1 MNQKEKD
8 KQLKRMV
15 KIADS
20 LEAMNEKAELREGED
35 KGVFSENEQSTWDS
49 MIKEYDSLRNTF
61 DTLKGPEIKTLEDVR
76 ANMKLPV
83 NELHK
88 SNPAGQLINENG
100 EEIRTFNKDNLSE
113 LRSYILSQGRLGI
126 TEELSLGKAIRAIAT
141 GNWGKFA
148 PAEARALGTAT
159 LGGQYFIPAEMSAKV
174 IELSLAAA
182 QVFKSGASM
191 TPMSTKTLTIPKV
204 LTMPEVQW
212 KAENVAYTGSL
223 SASFEPVVL
232 TAKTIVA
239 ILSLSIEL
247 AEDGVGV
254 EKSVEAMLAKSISQE
269 IDRVCLLGT
278 GSDNE
283 PKGIANTTG
292 ILTEEFAA
300 EGDIAY
306 SNLSSAF
313 YKLEAVNNSPNS
325 LIMASSLFGTLD
337 ALVDLQE
344 QPLKPPPSYEKY
356 AKLPSNQLTEQG
368 ILGLYSNLLVGFRTS
383 LNLEVSRSA
392 ESALTEMKI
401 LIRAYAR
408 MDCACKIA
416 NSFCLIKEAAA

>member
-1 MNQKEKD
+1 MDQKEKD

-20 LEAMNEKAELREGED
+20 LEAMHEKAEIED
-35 KGVFSENEQSTWDS
+35 RDLSENEQKNWDS
-49 MIKEYDSLRNTF
+49 MIKEYDGLRNTF
-61 DTLKGPEIKTLEDVR
+61 DTLKGPEVKTLEDVR

-88 SNPAGQLINENG
+88 SNPGGQLINENG

-113 LRSYILSQGRLGI
+113 LRSYILSQGKLGMGN
-126 TEELSLGKAIRAIAT
+126 EELSLGRAIRAIAT
-141 GNWGKFA
+141 GNWGFA

-159 LGGQYFIPAEMSAKV
+159 LGGQYWIPSEMSAKV

-182 QVFKSGASM
+182 QVFKSGASV
-191 TPMSTKTLTIPKV
+191 TPMSTKTLTCPKV
-204 LTMPEVQW
+204 LTMPEAEW
-212 KAENVAYTGSL
+212 KAENVAYAGSL

-232 TAKTIVA
+232 TAKSVVS

-254 EKSVEAMLAKSISQE
+254 EKAIEQMLAKSISQE
-269 IDRVCLLGT
+269 IDRACLLGT

-292 ILTEEFAA
+292 ILTEEWEAA
-300 EGDIAY
+300 GDIAY

-325 LIMASSLFGTLD
+325 LIMASSLLGTLD

-368 ILGLYSNLLVGFRTS
+368 ILGLYSNLLVGLRTN
-383 LNLEVSRSA
+383 LNLEVSRVA

-401 LIRAYAR
+401 LIRAFAR
-408 MDCACKIA
+408 MDCTCKIA